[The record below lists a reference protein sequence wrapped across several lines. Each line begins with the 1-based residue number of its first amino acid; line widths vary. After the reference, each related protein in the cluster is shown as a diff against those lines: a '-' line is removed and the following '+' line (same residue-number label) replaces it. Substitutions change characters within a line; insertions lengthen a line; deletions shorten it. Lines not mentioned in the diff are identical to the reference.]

1 MKAPADVLA
10 RVDTELSVGRVWR
23 AKEIL
28 SGNIKAGLVA
38 PEILERY
45 GVLLDSLG
53 DRLEAGKY
61 LYLSGVRRPEYDYP
75 IALFLQRH
83 SKLDGP
89 ALVSRLPQAIRRT
102 PFHELP
108 AAVQT
113 ELDARGVRHSAF
125 GVRER
130 PRVVAQRAW
139 TDHLLMFG
147 AIVVMLFFFT
157 SLAVGGWKVTE
168 WVWGIFD

>member
-1 MKAPADVLA
+1 MKNAADILA
-10 RVDTELSVGRVWR
+10 RVDVELSVGRGWR

-28 SGNIKAGLVA
+28 SGNIRAGLVS

-45 GVLLDSLG
+45 GVLLESLG

-61 LYLSGVRRPEYDYP
+61 LYLSGVRRPEYEYP

-89 ALVSRLPQAIRRT
+89 ALVSRLPNAVRRI
-102 PFHELP
+102 PFNELP
-108 AAVQT
+108 PAVQAD
-113 ELDARGVRHSAF
+113 LDARGVRHSAF

-130 PRVVAQRAW
+130 PRIVHQRTW
-139 TDHLLMFG
+139 TDHLLMIA
-147 AIVVMLFFFT
+147 AIIVMLFFFA

>member
-1 MKAPADVLA
+1 MKTPADVLA
-10 RVDTELSVGRVWR
+10 RVQTELSVGRVWR

-28 SGNIKAGLVA
+28 SGNIKSGLVA

-45 GVLLDSLG
+45 GLLLESLG

-61 LYLSGVRRPEYDYP
+61 LYLSGVRRPEYEYP

-89 ALVSRLPQAIRRT
+89 ALVSRLPQAIRRI
-102 PFHELP
+102 PFNELP
-108 AAVQT
+108 PVVQAD
-113 ELDARGVRHSAF
+113 LDARGVRHSAF

-130 PRVVAQRAW
+130 RRVVHQRNW
-139 TDHLLMFG
+139 TDHLLMI
-147 AIVVMLFFFT
+147 AALIVMLFFFA

-168 WVWGIFD
+168 WVWGVFG

>member
-1 MKAPADVLA
+1 MKDSPSLLA
-10 RVDTELSVGRVWR
+10 RVETELSVGRVWR

-28 SGNIKAGLVA
+28 SGNIKAGLVS

-45 GVLLDSLG
+45 GVLLESLG

-61 LYLSGVRRPEYDYP
+61 LYLSGVRRPEYEYP

-83 SKLDGP
+83 AKLDGP
-89 ALVSRLPQAIRRT
+89 GLVSRLPHAVRRI
-102 PFHELP
+102 PFNELP
-108 AAVQT
+108 PAVQAD
-113 ELDARGVRHSAF
+113 LDARGVRHSAF

-130 PRVVAQRAW
+130 VRVVHERAW
-139 TDHLLMFG
+139 TDHLLMAG
-147 AIVVMLFFFT
+147 AVVVMVFFFA

-168 WVWGIFD
+168 WVWGLFG

>member
-1 MKAPADVLA
+1 MKTPADVLA
-10 RVDTELSVGRVWR
+10 RVETELSVGRGWR

-45 GVLLDSLG
+45 GVLLESLG

-61 LYLSGVRRPEYDYP
+61 LYLSGVRRPEYEYA

-83 SKLDGP
+83 AKLDGP
-89 ALVSRLPQAIRRT
+89 ALVSRLPPAIRRT
-102 PFHELP
+102 PFNELP
-108 AAVQT
+108 PAVQAD
-113 ELDARGVRHSAF
+113 LDARGVRHSAF
-125 GVRER
+125 GVPVR
-130 PRVVAQRAW
+130 PRAVQHQRTW
-139 TDHLLMFG
+139 TDRALMI
-147 AIVVMLFFFT
+147 AALVVMLFFFA

-168 WVWGIFD
+168 WVWGIF

>member
-1 MKAPADVLA
+1 MNQSEILC
-10 RVDTELSVGRVWR
+10 RVETELSVGRVWR

-28 SGNIKAGLVA
+28 SGNIKSGLVV

-45 GVLLDSLG
+45 GVLLDSVG

-61 LYLSGVRRPEYDYP
+61 LYLSGIRRPEYEYP

-102 PFHELP
+102 PFNELP
-108 AAVQT
+108 PAVQAD
-113 ELDARGVRHSAF
+113 LDARGVRHSAF

-130 PRVVAQRAW
+130 PRVVHERRW
-139 TDHLLMFG
+139 TDNLLMVG
-147 AIVVMLFFFT
+147 AVIVMLFFFA

-168 WVWGIFD
+168 WVWGVFD

>member
-1 MKAPADVLA
+1 MKHPTEILS
-10 RVDTELSVGRVWR
+10 RVETELSVGRVWR

-28 SGNIKAGLVA
+28 SGNIKSGLVV

-45 GVLLDSLG
+45 GVLLDSVG

-61 LYLSGVRRPEYDYP
+61 LYLSGIRRPEYEYP

-102 PFHELP
+102 PFNELP
-108 AAVQT
+108 AAVQAD
-113 ELDARGVRHSAF
+113 LDARGVRHSAF
-125 GVRER
+125 GVGER
-130 PRVVAQRAW
+130 PRVVPEHRW
-139 TDHLLMFG
+139 TDHLLMVG
-147 AIVVMLFFFT
+147 AVIVMLFFFA

-168 WVWGIFD
+168 WVWGVFD